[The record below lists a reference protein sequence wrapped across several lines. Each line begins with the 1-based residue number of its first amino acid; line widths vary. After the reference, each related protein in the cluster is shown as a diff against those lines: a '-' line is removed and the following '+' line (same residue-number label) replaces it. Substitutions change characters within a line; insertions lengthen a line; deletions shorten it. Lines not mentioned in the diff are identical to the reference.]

1 MIQISPE
8 TYKGAVVYE
17 NGKKVIYTAVLMAI
31 YRMLIALMLHQ
42 GAEEIGY

>member
-1 MIQISPE
+1 MIMKITGVLMDLMIQISPK

-31 YRMLIALMLHQ
+31 YRMLVA
-42 GAEEIGY
+42 